1 VIAVPES
8 TGAAATVALTVTGE
22 ATETGTV
29 NVYTGRT
36 RVQAPVTSGDDAAA
50 VAVSIKDAVNA
61 NPDLPFTATSEAGVV
76 TLTARHKGL
85 YGNEIP
91 VTLNYYGFGGGE

>member
-1 VIAVPES
+1 M
-8 TGAAATVALTVTGE
+8 TVTGE

-36 RVQAPVTSGDDAAA
+36 RVQAPVTSGDAAA
-50 VAVSIKDAVNA
+50 VAMSIKDAVNA

-76 TLTARHKGL
+76 TLTARHKV
-85 YGNEIP
+85 IWK
-91 VTLNYYGFGGGE
+91 